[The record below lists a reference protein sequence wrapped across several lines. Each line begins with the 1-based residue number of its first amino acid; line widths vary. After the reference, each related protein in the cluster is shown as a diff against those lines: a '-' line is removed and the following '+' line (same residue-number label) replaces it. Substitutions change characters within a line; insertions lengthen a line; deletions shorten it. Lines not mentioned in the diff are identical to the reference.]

1 MSYADIL
8 LQRRQQMEGAFRK
21 RYNPAEDVLASLSDI
36 EKQMQDAS
44 ALKEKQRL
52 EQERFGL
59 EKTRT
64 EAETA
69 KLKAETEQAR
79 EDRAALARERDARA
93 AAAREEARRKEQEA
107 ALTGGARDI
116 YGRLLSKGQTM
127 KDVLE
132 GSQAQERRDASEAR
146 RKDYAQKM
154 ADAMEAGNSTE
165 VARLKRLMDE
175 ELQSSLKEGKP
186 TAGGY
191 TEADIQEMA
200 DAHGVPYGA
209 MLTALQQIDAENEA
223 SRAEMGLTTQKSD
236 TEKARA
242 EAQRAL
248 AEKYGRQGFPKPE
261 KEKTG
266 PEQDLKLR
274 RLQLANLMDEAK
286 LARYQSAAGL
296 GPNGELTDAARTE
309 IQQRYAKSAFQSAAL
324 VKLRDLINQYP
335 DLKNYTGPIDQY
347 YTKLRSKLG
356 DQKAAEIISTF
367 QTAFSEYKLAVTG
380 QASGEYEMK
389 NLESNMPGLKDDIST
404 VIGKLKAHENLFQQK
419 MAIDRAMINS
429 RNVFGADA
437 LIGVTP
443 SSVENKYTPAEKQE
457 ADSLGIQLEQ

>member
-1 MSYADIL
+1 MLS
-8 LQRRQQMEGAFRK
+8 
-21 RYNPAEDVLASLSDI
+21 ASGRD
-36 EKQMQDAS
+36 
-44 ALKEKQRL
+44 
-52 EQERFGL
+52 
-59 EKTRT
+59 
-64 EAETA
+64 
-69 KLKAETEQAR
+69 ETEKA
-79 EDRAALARERDARA
+79 
-93 AAAREEARRKEQEA
+93 
-107 ALTGGARDI
+107 
-116 YGRLLSKGQTM
+116 
-127 KDVLE
+127 
-132 GSQAQERRDASEAR
+132 
-146 RKDYAQKM
+146 YAKKM
-154 ADAMEAGNSTE
+154 ADALASGTPAD
-165 VARLKRLMDE
+165 VARLDAELADAQARLE
-175 ELQSSLKEGKP
+175 QKP
-186 TAGGY
+186 PGGY

-248 AEKYGRQGFPKPE
+248 AKKYDRQGFPKPE

-309 IQQRYAKSAFQSAAL
+309 IQQRYAKTAFQSAAL

-380 QASGEYEMK
+380 QASGEYETK